1 MARRKI
7 RDIRHEELIAGTIR
21 AVQAHGFA
29 AVTMADIATEA
40 GSTAPSIT
48 YYFGSKDRLME
59 DTMRHL
65 LRLLR
70 AAFLDRIRTARTHE
84 DRILAVVE
92 ANFADRL
99 FTPAQCALW
108 TQFWANAP
116 HAPGLA
122 RLHRINRARV
132 AAHLDHALA
141 PLVAPDRRDTVRHVL
156 QSYMDGVWLEAAQ
169 SQTPP
174 DAATARAEARAVAR
188 LLLSRPPETQT
199 HQEK

>member
-1 MARRKI
+1 MGRRKI
-7 RDIRHEELIAGTIR
+7 RDIRHEELIEGTIR
-21 AVQAHGFA
+21 AVQAKGFA
-29 AVTMADIATEA
+29 AVTMADIAAEA

-70 AAFLDRIRTARTHE
+70 AALLDRLQVAQTPEARL
-84 DRILAVVE
+84 LAVIE

-108 TQFWANAP
+108 MQFWANAP

-132 AAHLDHALA
+132 ASHLNHALV
-141 PLVAPDRRDTVRHVL
+141 PLVPPNRRDTVRHVL

-169 SQTPP
+169 SATPP
-174 DAATARAEARAVAR
+174 DAATARAEARAIAR
-188 LLLSRPPETQT
+188 LLLARPLA
-199 HQEK
+199 

>member
-70 AAFLDRIRTARTHE
+70 AAFLDRIRTARTLE
-84 DRILAVVE
+84 DRLLAVVE

-141 PLVAPDRRDTVRHVL
+141 PLVAADRRDTVRHVL